1 MGTGGLLASA
11 DSMAPSNDKLY
22 IDPGDIVPFIV
33 LKGEGELRPGERP
46 SVFCKKRR
54 QKMIKLA

>member
-11 DSMAPSNDKLY
+11 DSMAHSNDKLY

-46 SVFCKKRR
+46 SVFCKK
-54 QKMIKLA
+54 